1 MRFRCRLFIFVFCVI
16 FPIPVMNG
24 ADIRFTHLSNND
36 RLPSNTIHSICQDHK
51 GFIWIGTENGLCRW
65 DGYRM
70 STYDLSRENPEN
82 PLSKSILKV
91 FADSQERIWVI
102 TSRGL
107 CFYDYRANR
116 FSAPENDITSLSLCT
131 IEESPQGL
139 YLGIKD
145 ILHLYNDKERRF
157 EPILV
162 HGREVRNR
170 FTSLAID
177 SAGDIWAGTKTDGL
191 IRINRD
197 HSAVTHFHADE
208 EMQNWL
214 TSNQINTLYY
224 SQDGV
229 LWIGTNNH
237 GVCYYH
243 IGRQQFYTLPELSDV
258 CITAFCEDAEQ
269 NLWIGTNQGLYIY
282 NPQLGSVVTHQ
293 VKDPSGP
300 NSLNDNY
307 ITEIFRDRENNM
319 LVGTMYGG
327 INIQTY
333 LFRQFTFYDWGEGDS
348 YLSGRTVRQIL
359 PAGNGDIWIA
369 TEDGNLNRLVQS
381 KNVIRKL
388 LVPGKDNSNPYALI
402 KDGKGRLWIGTT
414 TNGLYCHSPQT
425 GKFRQFTVDNY
436 PGLSSNHILA
446 LLEDRDGCLWV
457 GTTSGLVIYDE
468 TKDLFIQFDP
478 YRFRKQNINDLMM
491 DNLGNIWIATH
502 SQGLF
507 CYNKEQKKLHKFIFR
522 DDQGRPVQSDKHINY
537 VYQDSFHLLW
547 ISTNYDGLICYNP
560 ESSDF
565 MTYTTQNHLPSNTVY
580 SIIEDDSSNIWVS
593 TDNGLSCYDRSSEIF
608 INYSTSDGLPNKQF
622 SNNSVYCDPDGY
634 LYFGTI
640 NGMITFHPDS
650 LRLSLNRASVVL
662 TELRV
667 LDKDAV
673 IYPSEECDLSDGSR
687 IRLKYSQAASFSVNY
702 TVPSISHASSLFF
715 ATSFGSD
722 TQWKYVGDQKSI
734 NFANLPP
741 GEYQLKLKVS
751 FNNRWDG
758 NEPVTTVHIIVDPP
772 FWRSTIMW
780 CCYFA
785 ILVLSLF
792 FGWRSLRIR
801 QKRHTEQ
808 LAKDLEREK
817 DMEIHRM
824 QLNFFSNISH
834 QLRIPLSLILGPLE
848 SMIDRGSFSGDTERR
863 MRLMARNVIKM
874 KNLIDEL
881 LYFTQIR
888 NHQKAL
894 KLREGDILSFIHDIT
909 DGFLLLAEEKKI
921 KFQINVP
928 QSGPFVW
935 FSPQDVEKIVF
946 NLLSNAFKYTPEGQV
961 SITSCLKTDSGFV
974 TLHLSVEDTGIGI
987 EAGKLDHIFEAYYQV
1002 NEWER
1007 TGQTG
1012 FGIGLA
1018 LTRELV
1024 ELHKG
1029 TIQVTST
1036 PGQGSRFDVTLG
1048 VDKSLF
1054 PADILTNG
1062 KVDKIDIREY
1072 KFMAVK
1078 PENKPDTDTKDS
1090 GHTKTAIK
1098 RTILIVED
1106 ESELLGFYT
1115 ELFGKEF
1122 NVLQAHNGQEGLEIA
1137 LKAIPDVIIS
1147 DVMMPEMDGYELA
1160 RQLKSQVA
1168 TSHIQIILLTAK
1180 SGNEVQ
1186 IESYK
1191 AGADFYL
1198 EKPFHPTALY
1208 EQVKNIIQSREKL
1221 IHRYMAGQVETA
1233 EIVSNDLDAKFLA
1246 RIDSIIKKNLSNDKF
1261 SINDL
1266 TSDAGISR
1274 TQLHLKL
1281 KGIVGMSTTEYIND
1295 FRLKEAIVLMQAGY
1309 RVSEAAYSTGFSSP
1323 NYFSRLFRKKF
1334 GMSPVSYMEDL
1345 KRQTKS
1351 D

>member
-1 MRFRCRLFIFVFCVI
+1 
-16 FPIPVMNG
+16 
-24 ADIRFTHLSNND
+24 
-36 RLPSNTIHSICQDHK
+36 
-51 GFIWIGTENGLCRW
+51 
-65 DGYRM
+65 
-70 STYDLSRENPEN
+70 
-82 PLSKSILKV
+82 
-91 FADSQERIWVI
+91 
-102 TSRGL
+102 
-107 CFYDYRANR
+107 
-116 FSAPENDITSLSLCT
+116 
-131 IEESPQGL
+131 
-139 YLGIKD
+139 
-145 ILHLYNDKERRF
+145 
-157 EPILV
+157 
-162 HGREVRNR
+162 
-170 FTSLAID
+170 
-177 SAGDIWAGTKTDGL
+177 
-191 IRINRD
+191 
-197 HSAVTHFHADE
+197 
-208 EMQNWL
+208 
-214 TSNQINTLYY
+214 
-224 SQDGV
+224 
-229 LWIGTNNH
+229 
-237 GVCYYH
+237 
-243 IGRQQFYTLPELSDV
+243 
-258 CITAFCEDAEQ
+258 
-269 NLWIGTNQGLYIY
+269 
-282 NPQLGSVVTHQ
+282 
-293 VKDPSGP
+293 
-300 NSLNDNY
+300 
-307 ITEIFRDRENNM
+307 
-319 LVGTMYGG
+319 
-327 INIQTY
+327 
-333 LFRQFTFYDWGEGDS
+333 
-348 YLSGRTVRQIL
+348 
-359 PAGNGDIWIA
+359 
-369 TEDGNLNRLVQS
+369 
-381 KNVIRKL
+381 
-388 LVPGKDNSNPYALI
+388 
-402 KDGKGRLWIGTT
+402 
-414 TNGLYCHSPQT
+414 
-425 GKFRQFTVDNY
+425 
-436 PGLSSNHILA
+436 
-446 LLEDRDGCLWV
+446 
-457 GTTSGLVIYDE
+457 
-468 TKDLFIQFDP
+468 
-478 YRFRKQNINDLMM
+478 MM
-491 DNLGNIWIATH
+491 DNIGNIWIATH

-507 CYNKEQKKLHKFIFR
+507 CYNKEEKKLHKFIFR
-522 DDQGRPVQSDKHINY
+522 DDYGRPVQSDKHINY
-537 VYQDSFHLLW
+537 VYQDSHNLLW
-547 ISTNYDGLICYNP
+547 ISTNYDGLVCYNP

-622 SNNSVYCDPDGY
+622 TNNSVYCDPDGY

-715 ATSFGSD
+715 ATSFGTD

-734 NFANLPP
+734 NFANLAP

-758 NEPVTTVHIIVDPP
+758 NEPVTTVHIVVDPP
-772 FWRSTIMW
+772 FWHSTIMW

-785 ILVLSLF
+785 ILILLLF
-792 FGWRSLRIR
+792 LVWRSVRIR
-801 QKRHTEQ
+801 QRRHTEQ
-808 LAKDLEREK
+808 LTKELERKKDLEL
-817 DMEIHRM
+817 HRM

-848 SMIDRGSFSGDTERR
+848 SMIDRGCFTGDTERR

-881 LYFTQIR
+881 LHFTQIR
-888 NHQKAL
+888 NHQKTL
-894 KLREGDILSFIHDIT
+894 KLREGDILGFIHNIT
-909 DGFLLLAEEKKI
+909 DGFLLLTEEKKI
-921 KFQINVP
+921 KFQVNVP
-928 QSGPFVW
+928 PSGPFVW

-961 SITSCLKTDSGFV
+961 SITSSLKTDSGFV

-1029 TIQVTST
+1029 CIQVTST
-1036 PGQGSRFDVTLG
+1036 PGKGSRFDVTLG

-1054 PADILTNG
+1054 PTDILTYG
-1062 KVDKIDIREY
+1062 KVDSIDIREY

-1078 PENKPDTDTKDS
+1078 PENKTDTDMKDS
-1090 GHTKTAIK
+1090 GHTQTAVK

-1122 NVLQAHNGQEGLEIA
+1122 NVLQAHNGKEGLEIA
-1137 LKAIPDVIIS
+1137 LKTIPDVIIS
-1147 DVMMPEMDGYELA
+1147 DVMMPEMDGYELT

-1221 IHRYMAGQVETA
+1221 IHRYMAGQVEAA

-1295 FRLKEAIVLMQAGY
+1295 FRLKEAIVLMRAGY

-1334 GMSPVSYMEDL
+1334 GTSPVAFMENL
-1345 KRQTKS
+1345 KRQTKP